1 MKKILWKFFGTT
13 NVILNIFLFEYEV
26 FFIDEVFVL
35 LFWKDLKSRQTVKV
49 AAEKLNEVTRKMFTS
64 PTTSSLTLHQL
75 SEQFYYAYREF
86 VLSIEE
92 GASKKANIES
102 LGHIIEELKAIT
114 ETSSHL
120 LLVVNAA
127 SVNPSGKEK
136 ISSAAK

>member
-1 MKKILWKFFGTT
+1 M
-13 NVILNIFLFEYEV
+13 
-26 FFIDEVFVL
+26 
-35 LFWKDLKSRQTVKV
+35 KV

-92 GASKKANIES
+92 GASKKADIES

>member
-1 MKKILWKFFGTT
+1 MKKILWKFFGST